1 MIYGCHRNRTSSII
15 MEKGT
20 TSTSSIAKQSIKND
34 SNLILLTL
42 YHHQHLVT
50 FFLVAALCDIVLEK
64 DRSSQSM
71 RLFLST
77 YPFQDE
83 TIRSESNEDDN
94 DDSFS
99 RGHFDFLHRD
109 KESIIIMLLTF
120 RKEALGFSSVS
131 VPYIIDLQ

>member
-1 MIYGCHRNRTSSII
+1 
-15 MEKGT
+15 
-20 TSTSSIAKQSIKND
+20 
-34 SNLILLTL
+34 
-42 YHHQHLVT
+42 
-50 FFLVAALCDIVLEK
+50 
-64 DRSSQSM
+64 M

-83 TIRSESNEDDN
+83 TIRSESNEDDDD

-131 VPYIIDLQ
+131 VPYLIDLQ